1 MPTLREYLSH
11 ELALSSLPVPF
22 DLERAIDDWVFLIF
36 FVGNDFLPH
45 LPSLEI
51 REGAIDTLIGIW
63 KDALRTN
70 ALTDWVTKHG
80 SVELKGLQVILN
92 GLAEREDE
100 IFRKRK
106 EAEERQD
113 RGEKRRR
120 IAQGA
125 NGRADVG
132 DNTTQGHNFVPVH
145 SLQQKSAVDTS
156 ATRKANL
163 SAAEKLKAELMGGG
177 GDDNGEA
184 DGEAEAST
192 AEVAAEGN
200 STEAPV
206 DGGQDEKDQA
216 SDNDDSSPSRGKKR
230 KASDADADVPEGPEE
245 AAAVEQA
252 DISQLAAAEEEDE
265 DEPEEGPSVLL
276 GQDVTVKG
284 LGAKVPAPLKM
295 LGDNVVEQEDTVR
308 CVPSFPFGLKRSHS

>member
-51 REGAIDTLIGIW
+51 REGAIDTLLGIW

-70 ALTDWVTKHG
+70 ALTSWVTNHG
-80 SVELKGLQVILN
+80 SVELKGLQVILT

-120 IAQGA
+120 IAQGT
-125 NGRADVG
+125 NGGADVG

-145 SLQQKSAVDTS
+145 SLVDTS
-156 ATRKANL
+156 ATRKANM

-177 GDDNGEA
+177 GGDDDEEEDSTSKGEEAAAA
-184 DGEAEAST
+184 DAT
-192 AEVAAEGN
+192 AAQ
-200 STEAPV
+200 V
-206 DGGQDEKDQA
+206 DTSATQDG
-216 SDNDDSSPSRGKKR
+216 DSPNRGKKR
-230 KASDADADVPEGPEE
+230 KASDPEADVPEGPEDE
-245 AAAVEQA
+245 AAVEQA
-252 DISQLAAAEEEDE
+252 DVSQIDDE
-265 DEPEEGPSVLL
+265 DSDDEEGASVLL
-276 GQDVTVKG
+276 GQEGTVKG

-308 CVPSFPFGLKRSHS
+308 SVYHHIE